1 MWVRHEVLEA
11 AYGYLSHP
19 HMNKL
24 WHREVIDVVLRM
36 YRWSIQ
42 GQFDGARRAVVYT
55 REQRLLP
62 GVAAQRSGN

>member
-1 MWVRHEVLEA
+1 MWVRHEVREA

-36 YRWSIQ
+36 YRWTIQ
-42 GQFDGARRAVVYT
+42 GQFDGTKVH
-55 REQRLLP
+55 
-62 GVAAQRSGN
+62 